1 MCTSATMLYCILLLS
16 IAVATQANI
25 YLPSVNVIAKNP
37 CGLFGCNSRRN
48 YMLTDFMREMIDSIS
63 SKQLGNELADAPD
76 PYFMEY
82 PEKAKELP
90 LELPADYDAIDTLNP
105 NPSIRDQEYLQHST
119 LWSHQHINN
128 NNNNKGNGRHRI
140 QSAGIKGIKDE
151 KTENPLPAYCTPPN
165 PCPIGYTSKNNC
177 LTNFENTA
185 TFSRDYQSAQDC
197 MCDTEHMLECS
208 GDSGSNNNNNLS
220 NMQISNPDFDQIVE
234 QFQEENPFFQ
244 GEKLPIAAKKGIHV
258 ID

>member
-1 MCTSATMLYCILLLS
+1 MPYCMLLLS
-16 IAVATQANI
+16 IAVATQANV
-25 YLPSVNVIAKNP
+25 YLPSIKEEH
-37 CGLFGCNSRRN
+37 
-48 YMLTDFMREMIDSIS
+48 MLTDTLLRELIID
-63 SKQLGNELADAPD
+63 QLGNEFADAPD
-76 PYFMEY
+76 PYFLEY

-90 LELPADYDAIDTLNP
+90 LELPADYDGIDTLNP

-119 LWSHQHINN
+119 LWSHQRV
-128 NNNNKGNGRHRI
+128 NNNKGNDRHRI
-140 QSAGIKGIKDE
+140 QSAGLKGIKDE

-165 PCPIGYTSKNNC
+165 PCPVGYTSENNC

-185 TFSRDYQSAQDC
+185 AFSRDYQSAQDC

-208 GDSGSNNNNNLS
+208 GDSGNSNNLS
-220 NMQISNPDFDQIVE
+220 NMHISNSDFNQIVE